1 MQKQPKRIPYKE
13 RIKKA
18 LEIHKTGVGI
28 DPVAKVLNCSRTQAY
43 KILQE
48 HGSQAEFVRVP
59 VPSRREIAAAVRD
72 INKAWTSNDRKVRWV
87 GQWARTD

>member
-43 KILQE
+43 KILQQ
-48 HGSQAEFVRVP
+48 HGSTAEFVRVP
-59 VPSRREIAAAVRD
+59 VPTRDEIAREVAK
-72 INKAWTSNDRKVRWV
+72 INKHWSMNDRKVRWV
-87 GQWARTD
+87 GQYARG